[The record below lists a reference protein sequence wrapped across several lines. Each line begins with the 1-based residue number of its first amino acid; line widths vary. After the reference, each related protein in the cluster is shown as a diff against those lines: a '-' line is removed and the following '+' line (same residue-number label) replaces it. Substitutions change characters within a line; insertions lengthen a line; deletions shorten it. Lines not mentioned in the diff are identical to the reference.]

1 MIYEGIIQRTIR
13 LKVSKVSVPA
23 LRMFPELHL
32 DPSQMQTSCWTLVE
46 VVVEFVSDSRVWL
59 ASL

>member
-1 MIYEGIIQRTIR
+1 MLYEGIIQRTRR
-13 LKVSKVSVPA
+13 LKVSNVCVRA

-46 VVVEFVSDSRVWL
+46 VVVEFVSDSRV
-59 ASL
+59 